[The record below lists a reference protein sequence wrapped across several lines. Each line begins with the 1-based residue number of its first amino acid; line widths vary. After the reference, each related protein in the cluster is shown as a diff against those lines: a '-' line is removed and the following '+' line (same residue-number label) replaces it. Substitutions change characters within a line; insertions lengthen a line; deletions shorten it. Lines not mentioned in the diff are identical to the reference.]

1 MLRYLY
7 GHDDIVAKF
16 VATLIPH
23 GGNGFGANYK
33 TIGVLD
39 EDGYLIAG
47 LVYHNYDPHAEVI
60 ELSGAATHKRWLTRG
75 SIARMYQ
82 YPFHQCGC
90 QMLVQRTP
98 ADNEHLLG
106 QLAAYD
112 FHFIKVPRMFG
123 RDRDGVLCC
132 LTYEA
137 WAGNRFN
144 KRLKHHIDQTIALKQ
159 EAA

>member
-1 MLRYLY
+1 MLRYVY
-7 GHDDIVAKF
+7 GQDEVVAKF

-23 GGNGFGANYK
+23 GGRGFGACK
-33 TIGVLD
+33 TIGVID
-39 EDGYLIAG
+39 EEGRLIAG
-47 LVYHNYDPHAEVI
+47 LVYHNYDPQAQII
-60 ELSGAATHKRWLTRG
+60 ELSAAATTPHWLMRG
-75 SIARMYQ
+75 SIQRMYQ

-98 ADNEHLLG
+98 IDNERLLG

-123 RDRDGVLCC
+123 RERDGVLCC

-137 WAGNRFN
+137 WAANRFN
-144 KRLKHHIDQTIALKQ
+144 KRFKHHIDPAIALEQ